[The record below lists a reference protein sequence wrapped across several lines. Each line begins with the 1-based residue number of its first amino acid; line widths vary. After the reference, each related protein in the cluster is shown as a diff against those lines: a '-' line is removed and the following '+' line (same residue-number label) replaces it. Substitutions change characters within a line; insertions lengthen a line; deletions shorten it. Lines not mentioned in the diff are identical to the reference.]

1 MTIAPF
7 SIATS
12 DDVLDDLR
20 RRLEMTRWPDAETL
34 TIGRKAFRWPIC
46 SAFMTIG

>member
-12 DDVLDDLR
+12 DDVLEDLR
-20 RRLEMTRWPDAETL
+20 RRLEMTRWLMQKLL
-34 TIGRKAFRWPIC
+34 TTGRKAFRWPTC
-46 SAFMTIG
+46 SAFMTTG